1 MCGYQIG
8 LDRTCVSED
17 TRITYVTTGILLQKL
32 IDPDFEEKFNNK
44 YTHII
49 LDEVHE

>member
-8 LDRTCVSED
+8 LDKSKVCED

-32 IDPDFEEKFNNK
+32 VDPSFADTFNKK

>member
-8 LDRTCVSED
+8 LDRTHIKEN
-17 TRITYVTTGILLQKL
+17 TRISYVTTGILLQKL
-32 IDPDFEEKFNNK
+32 IDPDFEKNFNKK